1 MGFDKVE
8 DFLTT
13 DVSGIAARYRDE
25 FPVTQELIYL
35 NHAAVAPLCRRAA
48 DAIRWLADDS
58 CQFGSLHYDK
68 WMATITGLRQAAAR
82 LINASPEEIAIV
94 KNTSEG
100 IATIA
105 LGMDWKA
112 GDRVVAFK
120 EEFPSNYYPWLRLEK
135 RGVQI
140 TWLSIYDPI
149 EKIAAAV
156 PGARLLAVSFVN
168 YLSGY
173 RVDLEAI
180 GKICHEHGCFYFVDA
195 IQGMGVFPLDVEAAH
210 IDALSADGHKWML
223 GPEGNGV
230 LYVRRQWQDA
240 IEPVEFG
247 WTNPANYADYSSR
260 DMTLRADA
268 GRYECGTL
276 NTVGCYGHRASLE
289 FLLEVGIPNVG
300 AAVMAR
306 AGQLDEGLRA
316 LGYELMRERTSA
328 TGSGIISFRHATK
341 DSKMMVSEMK
351 RHKITA
357 APRQGWVRVSPHFYI
372 SSEDIEQVLRALA
385 EIGK

>member
-1 MGFDKVE
+1 
-8 DFLTT
+8 
-13 DVSGIAARYRDE
+13 
-25 FPVTQELIYL
+25 
-35 NHAAVAPLCRRAA
+35 
-48 DAIRWLADDS
+48 
-58 CQFGSLHYDK
+58 
-68 WMATITGLRQAAAR
+68 
-82 LINASPEEIAIV
+82 
-94 KNTSEG
+94 
-100 IATIA
+100 
-105 LGMDWKA
+105 
-112 GDRVVAFK
+112 
-120 EEFPSNYYPWLRLEK
+120 
-135 RGVQI
+135 
-140 TWLSIYDPI
+140 
-149 EKIAAAV
+149 
-156 PGARLLAVSFVN
+156 
-168 YLSGY
+168 
-173 RVDLEAI
+173 LEAI

-195 IQGMGVFPLDVEAAH
+195 IQGMGVFPIDVEAAH

-276 NTVGCYGHRASLE
+276 NTVGCYGHRAALE

-306 AGQLDEGLRA
+306 TAQLDEGLRA
-316 LGYELMRERTSA
+316 LGYEIMLERTSA

-341 DSKMMVSEMK
+341 DCKMMVSDMR

-372 SSEDIEQVLRALA
+372 SSEDIEQVLRTLA